1 MLARARARARVEGCR
16 RGRATRKVL
25 CRGAPELAGFTR
37 AVTKHLLSLAAA
49 PRSRLQARLLLVCY
63 CLFFHRLLSSSFS
76 FSSCSMHL
84 PPRWAGALPLRS
96 FWYRAASIWKRP
108 HCSESRPSC
117 LRLRLLASLL
127 RLFAKRYSRYT
138 FRQDSSMFE
147 SLIVFEFEYY
157 KLEF

>member
-1 MLARARARARVEGCR
+1 MEGCR

-96 FWYRAASIWKRP
+96 FWYRAASIWKRVP
-108 HCSESRPSC
+108 IVRRADLPACVYVFSRVYCAYSPKDTVDIHFVKIPRCSR
-117 LRLRLLASLL
+117 
-127 RLFAKRYSRYT
+127 
-138 FRQDSSMFE
+138 
-147 SLIVFEFEYY
+147 V
-157 KLEF
+157 